1 MTERRAAALAAAGL
15 VAAMFAGNLVG
26 GTLNRLFLALPGID
40 KVLHVTFH
48 VVLFVCLR
56 TLAASMGV
64 RPDLRDRVAIVAGL
78 VLAVADELVQGL
90 VSTRSVELADVVAD
104 CSGIAFGW
112 LLMAR
117 PRRLTAI
124 VVGSLALAAASHVVY
139 ATHRRLDDFNRAV
152 RYEGQH
158 DFVRAREHYL
168 RALAG
173 GVRTAAL
180 YNGLAWVEVESGVG
194 DPRKAVEYAGT
205 ALRMEPGNADV
216 LDTYG
221 WALHNAGRSAEAL
234 EPLLAAYEK
243 KPRMYCIHYHLGAV
257 YRALGQTDRA
267 ELHFRQQLQLEDTR
281 EYVFAQRALAEMST
295 RR

>member
-1 MTERRAAALAAAGL
+1 MTERRAALAAAGL

-26 GTLNRLFLALPGID
+26 GTLNRLFLALPGVD
-40 KVLHVTFH
+40 KVLHVVFH
-48 VVLFVCLR
+48 VLLFVCVR
-56 TLAASMGV
+56 TLAGSLGV
-64 RPDLRDRVAIVAGL
+64 QPHVRDRLAIAIGL
-78 VLAVADELVQGL
+78 ALAAADELVQGL
-90 VSTRSVELADVVAD
+90 ISTRSVELADVVAD
-104 CSGIAFGW
+104 CAGIAFGW
-112 LLMAR
+112 LVMAR
-117 PRRLTAI
+117 PRRATAI
-124 VVGSLALAAASHVVY
+124 VVGSIALAAASFVVY

-152 RYEGQH
+152 RFEGQH

-168 RALAG
+168 RALESG
-173 GVRTAAL
+173 LQTAAL
-180 YNGLAWVEVESGVG
+180 YNGLGWVEVESGVG

-205 ALRMEPGNADV
+205 ALRMEPESADV

-221 WALHNAGRSAEAL
+221 WALHNAGRSADAL

-267 ELHFRQQLQLEDTR
+267 AFHFRQQLEHGDTR
-281 EYVFAQRALAEMST
+281 EYAFAQRALSEMST